1 MRIIGS
7 TWGCLKKAE
16 RCWGHPRGR
25 WMRTGVAPMQFA
37 LLMPAVAPTSNSYM
51 HTDRCP
57 PPWLA
62 INMGVSPSLFVLVM
76 SAAAPTSNSHLH
88 TDRWP

>member
-57 PPWLA
+57 PPLAGDKHGSLA
-62 INMGVSPSLFVLVM
+62 IAIVVRLGDVRGR
-76 SAAAPTSNSHLH
+76 AHLKQPLAH
-88 TDRWP
+88 